1 VKRILSLAGA
11 AAIASIP
18 LVIVVLGAALLPL
31 VSSGKAAAA
40 PTMKQKLAHIEA
52 NGRLTHPDPMPTVI
66 TEDEA
71 NAYLA
76 SDEVQLPAGVQS
88 VKLRGQSGTI
98 DGTAQIDFDKVRE
111 GTHSSN
117 PLLSIFSGVHEV
129 EVATHAYGKGG
140 QGYVHVDSVSIDGV
154 EVPQFVLQLFV
165 DKYLAPRYPQ
175 IGLDSQFKLADRIDS
190 ATVGEHRVTI
200 VQK

>member
-1 VKRILSLAGA
+1 MNRIFSYSKL
-11 AAIASIP
+11 IASITSAI
-18 LVIVVLGAALLPL
+18 LIFAVVLL
-31 VSSGKAAAA
+31 AA
-40 PTMKQKLAHIEA
+40 PNSSKATPASSMKQKIAHIEA
-52 NGRLTHPDPMPTVI
+52 NGRLAHPDPAPTVI

-71 NAYLA
+71 NAYLG
-76 SDEVQLPAGVQS
+76 SNEVQLPAGVQS
-88 VKLRGQSGTI
+88 VKLRGGPGTI

-111 GTHSSN
+111 GAHSSN

-129 EVATHAYGKGG
+129 EVATHAYGKAG

-190 ATVGEHRVTI
+190 AAVSEHRVTI

>member
-1 VKRILSLAGA
+1 VKRVFFLSSIRTSITSAILIFA
-11 AAIASIP
+11 
-18 LVIVVLGAALLPL
+18 VALLAASN
-31 VSSGKAAAA
+31 SSKATPAAS
-40 PTMKQKLAHIEA
+40 MKQKLTHIEA
-52 NGRLTHPDPMPTVI
+52 NGRLARPDATPTVI

-76 SDEVQLPAGVQS
+76 SSEVQLPVGVQA
-88 VKLRGQSGTI
+88 VKLDGEPGAI
-98 DGTAQIDFDKVRE
+98 NGTARIDFDKVRQ
-111 GTHSSN
+111 GAHSSN
-117 PLLSIFSGVHEV
+117 PLLSIFSGMHEV
-129 EVATHAYGKGG
+129 QVATHAYGKAG

-190 ATVGEHRVTI
+190 ATMGEHKVTV

>member
-1 VKRILSLAGA
+1 VKRVFFLSS
-11 AAIASIP
+11 ISASITSAILIFAVALP
-18 LVIVVLGAALLPL
+18 AASNSTKATPA
-31 VSSGKAAAA
+31 SS
-40 PTMKQKLAHIEA
+40 MKQKLAHMEA
-52 NGRLTHPDPMPTVI
+52 NGRLAHPDPTPTVI

-76 SDEVQLPAGVQS
+76 SSEVQLPAGVQA
-88 VKLRGQSGTI
+88 VKLDGEPGAI
-98 DGTAQIDFDKVRE
+98 NGTARIDFDKVRE
-111 GTHSSN
+111 GAHSSN

-129 EVATHAYGKGG
+129 EVATHAYGKAG

-190 ATVGEHRVTI
+190 AAISEHRVTI

>member
-1 VKRILSLAGA
+1 MKRVFFLAS
-11 AAIASIP
+11 INASIP
-18 LVIVVLGAALLPL
+18 SAILIFSVALLAASNPSKATPA
-31 VSSGKAAAA
+31 SS
-40 PTMKQKLAHIEA
+40 MKQKLAHIEA
-52 NGRLTHPDPMPTVI
+52 NGRMAHPDPIPTVI

-76 SDEVQLPAGVQS
+76 SNEVQLPAGVQA
-88 VKLRGQSGTI
+88 VKLHGQPGIINGS
-98 DGTAQIDFDKVRE
+98 AQIDFDKVRE

-117 PLLSIFSGVHEV
+117 PLLSVFSGLHEV
-129 EVATHAYGKGG
+129 EVATHAYGKAGR
-140 QGYVHVDSVSIDGV
+140 GYVHVDSVSIDGV

-165 DKYLAPRYPQ
+165 EKYLAPRYPQ

-190 ATVGEHRVTI
+190 ATVGEHRVTM

>member
-1 VKRILSLAGA
+1 VKRILSFAS
-11 AAIASIP
+11 AIASIP
-18 LVIVVLGAALLPL
+18 VVIVVLGAALLP
-31 VSSGKAAAA
+31 VASAGRAA
-40 PTMKQKLAHIEA
+40 PAPAMKQKLAHIEA
-52 NGRLTHPDPMPTVI
+52 NGRLTHPDPTPTVI

-76 SDEVQLPAGVQS
+76 SEEVQLPVGVQS
-88 VKLRGQSGTI
+88 VKLRGQPGTI

-111 GTHSSN
+111 GAHSSN

-129 EVATHAYGKGG
+129 EVATHAYCKEG
-140 QGYVHVDSVSIDGV
+140 QGHVHVDSVSIDGV
-154 EVPQFVLQLFV
+154 EVPQFVLELFV
-165 DKYLAPRYPQ
+165 EKYLQPRYPE
-175 IGLDSQFKLADRIDS
+175 IGLDSQFKLADRIDA

>member
-1 VKRILSLAGA
+1 MLIFSV
-11 AAIASIP
+11 
-18 LVIVVLGAALLPL
+18 ALLAASNPRKATPA
-31 VSSGKAAAA
+31 SSV
-40 PTMKQKLAHIEA
+40 KQKLAHIEA
-52 NGRLTHPDPMPTVI
+52 NGRMAHPDQAPTVI

-76 SDEVQLPAGVQS
+76 SEEVQLPAGVQS

-117 PLLSIFSGVHEV
+117 PLLSVFSGVHEV
-129 EVATHAYGKGG
+129 EVATHAFGKAGR
-140 QGYVHVDSVSIDGV
+140 GYVHVDSVSIDGV

-165 DKYLAPRYPQ
+165 EKYLTPRYPQ

-190 ATVGEHRVTI
+190 AMVAEHRVTI

>member
-1 VKRILSLAGA
+1 MFGTA
-11 AAIASIP
+11 
-18 LVIVVLGAALLPL
+18 VLF
-31 VSSGKAAAA
+31 AA
-40 PTMKQKLAHIEA
+40 PNLGTVTPASSMKQKIAHIEA
-52 NGRLTHPDPMPTVI
+52 NGKLAHPDPMPTII

-71 NAYLA
+71 NAYVA

-88 VKLRGQSGTI
+88 VKLRGQPGTI
-98 DGTAQIDFDKVRE
+98 DGTAQVDFDKVRE
-111 GTHSSN
+111 GAHSSN

>member
-1 VKRILSLAGA
+1 MNRIFSYSKL
-11 AAIASIP
+11 IASITSAI
-18 LVIVVLGAALLPL
+18 LIFAVALL
-31 VSSGKAAAA
+31 AA
-40 PTMKQKLAHIEA
+40 PNSSKATPASSMKQKIAHIEA
-52 NGRLTHPDPMPTVI
+52 NGRLAHPDPAPTVI

-71 NAYLA
+71 NAYLG
-76 SDEVQLPAGVQS
+76 SNEVQLPSGVQS
-88 VKLRGQSGTI
+88 VKLRGGPGTI

-111 GTHSSN
+111 GAHSSN
-117 PLLSIFSGVHEV
+117 PLLSIFSGVHQV
-129 EVATHAYGKGG
+129 EVVTHAYGKDG

-190 ATVGEHRVTI
+190 AAVSEHRVTI

>member
-1 VKRILSLAGA
+1 MA
-11 AAIASIP
+11 
-18 LVIVVLGAALLPL
+18 
-31 VSSGKAAAA
+31 
-40 PTMKQKLAHIEA
+40 
-52 NGRLTHPDPMPTVI
+52 HPDPIPTVI

-76 SDEVQLPAGVQS
+76 SNEVQLPAGVQA
-88 VKLRGQSGTI
+88 VKLHGQPGIINGS
-98 DGTAQIDFDKVRE
+98 AQIDFDKVRE

-117 PLLSIFSGVHEV
+117 PLLSVFSGLHEV
-129 EVATHAYGKGG
+129 EVATHAYGKAGR
-140 QGYVHVDSVSIDGV
+140 GYVHVDSVSIDGV

-165 DKYLAPRYPQ
+165 EKYLAPRYPQ

-190 ATVGEHRVTI
+190 ATVGEHRVTM